1 MTSAV
6 DVLSQTLGA
15 IGTATLEA
23 VKVAADGAQQV
34 EGLQDDPL
42 VAHPPPA

>member
-1 MTSAV
+1 
-6 DVLSQTLGA
+6 
-15 IGTATLEA
+15 